1 MGCGMGRF
9 IYLLDAWDDRKKD
22 QKNNRYNPLS
32 SDITEEEIRTM
43 LIDAAS
49 CATSAMEYMPLDD
62 YVPLFENILYHGM
75 WSRFKVEVK
84 GNE

>member
-1 MGCGMGRF
+1 MHGTTE
-9 IYLLDAWDDRKKD
+9 RKIKKTID
-22 QKNNRYNPLS
+22 IIHFPP
-32 SDITEEEIRTM
+32 DITEEEIRTM

-49 CATSAMEYMPLDD
+49 CATSAMEHMPLDD